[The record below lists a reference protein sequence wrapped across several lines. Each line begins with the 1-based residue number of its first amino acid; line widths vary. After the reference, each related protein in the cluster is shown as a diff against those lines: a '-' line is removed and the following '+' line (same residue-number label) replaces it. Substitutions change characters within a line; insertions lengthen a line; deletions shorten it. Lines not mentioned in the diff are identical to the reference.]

1 MMPDATAARHTSAM
15 TALMAT
21 VWLVSGLVAVST
33 SFGGIAV
40 IGGSFAVF
48 STLIALCNRAMTLHE
63 LFPRA
68 LLVVCIAAFMYVTV
82 QSDVSWWVSTP
93 AVMLGLLLIGTLVV
107 RPASFSDLPISATTV
122 PLLVFAVLALQGWL
136 FLAPLIIAAGILGVL
151 GRLRS
156 DVYFKAAYV
165 PLVALGAT
173 LSRIVMDGNDSRF
186 FVSYD
191 QLFRASMGA
200 SLARWGWSDWNA
212 LAGSEIRYHWL
223 SEAAVGSIARVAGLD
238 TFVAIGSL
246 WPMIIMFAAVSVL
259 LTTAHVY
266 QFPRAAALLTLIVAA
281 FVYQLEFSSVGTM
294 LGSTLLMTALSHTPE
309 AFAFNERR
317 DRSWWGW
324 VALAVPSAL
333 LPLAQ
338 STTAIMFSGIL
349 GALFIRLLPRRN
361 HRIFA
366 LAWLGGI
373 AVIYVLLSQTLLK
386 AGLYGVVHSMIK
398 PEWIPRFLG
407 ADAFRNAFLDVGA
420 PMLTAASYWW
430 VLWGPGVVAAL
441 VIGRRHDRMSLV
453 VMVGAGCAALA
464 LIIFVRIGG
473 FEYRITGEL
482 TFLVLFFVLGLSFS
496 RIFDQ
501 GCGHILAG
509 AILVAVSAW
518 RLLAPRQL
526 SYETV
531 NLVESS
537 VPLVV
542 LGLGILISGGEIVSR
557 TGCKNI
563 RGRLVLAPI
572 VLVVVVILASDM
584 VRTQR
589 SIDLMTRERFDME
602 AITGGAPVDECLTW
616 IRNNT
621 STNTIVASDMWRLPR
636 SDDQKYYIVSA
647 RTERLVLV
655 DGPDYVTN
663 MGVVPREIIESMK
676 NQVDAAVQR
685 PSVPLLTDLAERGA
699 SVLVVDRKRNPDS
712 RVGWFTKTVVRNEA
726 CSVHLLPSRGE

>member
-1 MMPDATAARHTSAM
+1 MMPDATATRHTSAM

-21 VWLVSGLVAVST
+21 AWLVAGLVAVST
-33 SFGGIAV
+33 SFGGVVV

-48 STLIALCNRAMTLHE
+48 SALIALCNRAMTLHE

-68 LLVVCIAAFMYVTV
+68 LLVVCIAAFMFVTV
-82 QSDVSWWVSTP
+82 HSDVSWWVSTP
-93 AVMLGLLLIGTLVV
+93 VVTLGLSLIGTLVV
-107 RPASFSDLPISATTV
+107 RPASFSDLPISATTI

-136 FLAPLIIAAGILGVL
+136 FLIPLVIVAGILGVL

-156 DVYFKAAYV
+156 DVYFTIAFV

-191 QLFRASMGA
+191 QLFRASMGV
-200 SLARWGWSDWNA
+200 SLSRWGWSDWNA
-212 LAGSEIRYHWL
+212 LSGSEIRYHWL
-223 SEAAVGSIARVAGLD
+223 SEAVVGSVARFANLD
-238 TFVAIGSL
+238 TFVMIGSV
-246 WPMIIMFAAVSVL
+246 WPLMIMFAAISVL
-259 LTTAHVY
+259 LATAHVY
-266 QFPRAAALLTLIVAA
+266 RFSRAAALLTLIVAA

-294 LGSTLLMTALSHTPE
+294 LGSTLLMTALSHTPG
-309 AFAFNERR
+309 AFAFNGRR

-324 VALAVPSAL
+324 LALAVPSVL

-338 STTAIMFSGIL
+338 STTAIMFSGVL
-349 GALFIRLLPRRN
+349 GALFIRMLPRRDR
-361 HRIFA
+361 RIVAF
-366 LAWLGGI
+366 AWLSGI
-373 AVIYVLLSQTLLK
+373 AITYVLLSQTLLK
-386 AGLYGVVHSMIK
+386 AGLYGVVHSMIR

-407 ADAFRNAFLDVGA
+407 ADAFRNALMDVGA

-430 VLWGPGVVAAL
+430 VLWGPGVVSAL

-501 GCGHILAG
+501 RRGYIVAG
-509 AILVAVSAW
+509 AILVAVITW
-518 RLLAPRQL
+518 RILAPRQL
-526 SYETV
+526 SYDTV

-537 VPLVV
+537 APLIVF
-542 LGLGILISGGEIVSR
+542 GLGVLISVGELISR
-557 TGCKNI
+557 AGRKNF
-563 RGRLVLAPI
+563 RGRVLLTPI

-589 SIDLMTRERFDME
+589 SIDLMTRERFDMK
-602 AITGGAPVDECLTW
+602 AITGGAPVDECMAW
-616 IRNNT
+616 IRSNT
-621 STNTIVASDMWRLPR
+621 SSHTIVASDMWRLPR

-647 RTERLVLV
+647 RTERRVLV

-663 MGVVPREIIESMK
+663 MGVVPREVIESLK

-685 PSVPLLTDLAERGA
+685 PSIPLLTDLAELSA

-712 RVGWFTKTVVRNEA
+712 RVGWFTKTVVLNEA
-726 CSVHLLPSRGE
+726 CSVHLLPSRDE